1 MQYIL
6 MILIVFGM
14 AFADFITG
22 TIKAH
27 VKNDWCSKVM
37 RIGGLHKL
45 AEIVIMTAFCGLE
58 IGIEQLGKYYG
69 AEQFASI
76 TGCCAAV
83 VVFVY
88 IVLMEIVSILENY
101 AEIEP
106 NATWCKKITKKLR
119 GVGESETDNKN

>member
-22 TIKAH
+22 TIKAS

-58 IGIEQLGKYYG
+58 IGIEQLGKYYN

-76 TGCCAAV
+76 TGCVAAV

-88 IVLMEIVSILENY
+88 IVLMEVVSILENY

-106 NATWCKKITKKLR
+106 NATWCRGIIRKLR
-119 GVGESETDNKN
+119 GVSDDEGNNKS